1 MTMAHGSSNFL
12 FILLCGLW
20 YSTSALS
27 SNTGKAILNQFR
39 YPIYKDANANQSNST
54 EYFSYG
60 FVPSWRSFFFKYRHF
75 QNTRQHGAYLFFFF
89 QIRDQI
95 LILSYL
101 LGTISFIYCCGL
113 CTPLRS
119 ELFQQNLHLTPSPN
133 HWRHVG
139 MLVRR
144 FCL

>member
-1 MTMAHGSSNFL
+1 MMTGRRQMTMAHGSSNFL

-60 FVPSWRSFFFKYRHF
+60 FVPSWRSFFSSIAIFRIPVSTVH
-75 QNTRQHGAYLFFFF
+75 TFFFF
-89 QIRDQI
+89 PNSRPNSY
-95 LILSYL
+95 LILLIRHYL
-101 LGTISFIYCCGL
+101 LYL
-113 CTPLRS
+113 PLRPMHFSS
-119 ELFQQNLHLTPSPN
+119 E
-133 HWRHVG
+133 
-139 MLVRR
+139 
-144 FCL
+144 